1 MRMCPSCGYHNLDGA
16 VYCAFC
22 RQHLPEA
29 GDASGVPVTESEP
42 DAAPVDM
49 AGRPVMGRLGAGLG
63 DLHLPP
69 PLTVL
74 MTLLIAAILIVGV
87 VLGDQIVGPA
97 RVQRDQRL
105 QLMQKE
111 LGLLPPFRDSR
122 QTQVRKTNLPFH
134 SAQLEVDYSTSST
147 CSDVMDYYWA
157 LEQRLGWYVLAPQ
170 IAYPAGGPKA
180 EEYGRFTAQ
189 GTTIYVNVQCAISLT
204 EAGSYTL
211 TMRTDTWAVPSD

>member
-1 MRMCPSCGYHNLDGA
+1 MRTCPSCGYHNLDAA

-22 RQHLPEA
+22 RQQLPEA
-29 GDASGVPVTESEP
+29 EELARVPETEGEP
-42 DAAPVDM
+42 DAAALDE
-49 AGRPVMGRLGAGLG
+49 AGRPVTGRLGTIAG
-63 DLHLPP
+63 DPRWSRLP
-69 PLTVL
+69 TVL

-97 RVQRDQRL
+97 RVERDHTL

-111 LGLLPPFRDSR
+111 LGLLPPFRDS
-122 QTQVRKTNLPFH
+122 QQSQVRKTNLPFH

-157 LEQRLGWYVLAPQ
+157 LEQRLGWYVLSPQ

-180 EEYGRFTAQ
+180 EEYGKFMAQ

-211 TMRTDTWAVPSD
+211 TMRTDNWAAPPD